1 MSKVVLSGCI
11 LVPESELRQV
21 KAALAKHILLTR
33 AESGC
38 LVFNVTACPSDKTRF
53 DVYEEFESAAA
64 FKFHQ
69 QRVATSSWGTCTKN
83 VTRYYNIEGLD
94 E

>member
-1 MSKVVLSGCI
+1 MSKVVLSGYI

-21 KAALAKHILLTR
+21 RAALAEHILLTR
-33 AESGC
+33 AEAGC
-38 LVFNVTACPSDKTRF
+38 LIFNVTACPSDKTRF
-53 DVYEEFESAAA
+53 EVYEEFESEAA

-69 QRVATSSWGTCTKN
+69 QRVATSPWGTCTRN
-83 VTRYYNIEGLD
+83 VKRNYKIEGLD